1 MAPPPRA
8 YSPAELRQ
16 RCAQG
21 ACLVLRG
28 RRLYDLSGFVRLH
41 PGGEQLLRERA
52 GGDVSAA
59 LDGPPHRHSRNAR
72 RWLEQYYLGELRPAP
87 APQSLLETEKP
98 VNSTARTMNHR
109 MDPRCKTVDP
119 DKLLP
124 FKHRKRLLKC
134 SVPLLLYHAPASPL
148 DMNDLVDWYKPLL
161 WQVGHLGEKY
171 DEWVHQPVDRPI
183 RLFHS
188 DFIESL
194 SKTAW
199 YIVIMVWIPVVLYLS
214 WFCYTSLAQGT
225 TRLFSSF
232 TTEYSIPVHKYFFP
246 FIFVLG
252 MCLWSLV
259 EYLIHRFLF
268 HMKPPASN
276 YYLITLHFLLH
287 GQHHKSPFDSSRLV
301 FPPVPASLVIG
312 FFYTLLRLLLPE
324 AVGISVF
331 VGGLFGYVVY
341 DMTHYYLHYGSPK
354 KGTYLYGLKAYH
366 VKHHFEHQKSGFGI
380 TSKFWDRPFKT
391 LIPEET
397 FEEED

>member
-1 MAPPPRA
+1 LAPPTAPA
-8 YSPAELRQ
+8 TNQSHAPAEVRQ

-28 RRLYDLSGFVRLH
+28 RRLYDLGGFVRLH

-52 GGDVSAA
+52 GSDVSAA
-59 LDGPPHRHSRNAR
+59 LEGPPHRHSRNAR
-72 RWLEQYYLGELRPAP
+72 RWLEQYYLGEVRPEPQPNCIAAAHLRRTRSADG
-87 APQSLLETEKP
+87 SKFSCWHK
-98 VNSTARTMNHR
+98 NSTSGSSPADLALSTRALSSVYIEVWLIHTPENSS
-109 MDPRCKTVDP
+109 
-119 DKLLP
+119 LP
-124 FKHRKRLLKC
+124 SSR
-134 SVPLLLYHAPASPL
+134 
-148 DMNDLVDWYKPLL
+148 
-161 WQVGHLGEKY
+161 
-171 DEWVHQPVDRPI
+171 
-183 RLFHS
+183 
-188 DFIESL
+188 
-194 SKTAW
+194 
-199 YIVIMVWIPVVLYLS
+199 YIVLMVWIPVVLYLS
-214 WFCYTSLAQGT
+214 WFCYASLAQGT

-252 MCLWSLV
+252 MFLWSLV

-312 FFYTLLRLLLPE
+312 FFYVLLRLLLPE
-324 AVGISVF
+324 AVGMSMF

-366 VKHHFEHQKSGFGI
+366 VKHHFEHQKSG
-380 TSKFWDRPFKT
+380 TLWDAFP
-391 LIPEET
+391 PS
-397 FEEED
+397 

>member
-8 YSPAELRQ
+8 YSPAEVRQ

-52 GGDVSAA
+52 GSDVSAA
-59 LDGPPHRHSRNAR
+59 LEGPPHRHSRNAR
-72 RWLEQYYLGELRPAP
+72 LWLEQYYLGEVCPAP
-87 APQSLLETEKP
+87 SLLETEKP
-98 VNSTARTMNHR
+98 VNSTAQTTNHR

-119 DKLLP
+119 DK
-124 FKHRKRLLKC
+124 
-134 SVPLLLYHAPASPL
+134 
-148 DMNDLVDWYKPLL
+148 DLVDWHKPLL

-246 FIFVLG
+246 FIFMLG
-252 MCLWSLV
+252 MFLWSLI

-324 AVGISVF
+324 AVGMSMF

-366 VKHHFEHQKSGFGI
+366 VKHHFEHQKSGTCPFLFLPAKKALS
-380 TSKFWDRPFKT
+380 TSAFSISSVTRLPPPFSKGRT
-391 LIPEET
+391 LSLT
-397 FEEED
+397 TTLLLTCL